1 MYNAS
6 NNQPTNKLKTKVKS
20 TPIIASEGLEQSIMG
35 MDNHG
40 RDMATYFLRDKI
52 YSNKIQA
59 VVREYICNAV
69 DEHKK
74 HGVDR
79 PVEVSMT
86 GLGIDQAVFSVRDH
100 AKGLS
105 DDGVRKIFGMY
116 FKSTKSETN
125 DSIGGFGVGSK
136 AGHAYTDTFN
146 IISHYEGVK
155 TSYSCMLGA
164 GDNNVPVGHIYKLDS
179 CPTDETGIEIN
190 LEVKP
195 TKERTSRYSA
205 RELSDV
211 DKFKRQILKFV
222 QYAHS
227 PITANIFDEV
237 YNTPKQRHTEIID
250 GFTISIVDKFTTE
263 EIRSYDK
270 AKIKRDIVQDGYQA
284 KFKMGDVTYG
294 EVKLPDGS
302 NFQDHTI
309 VTVTAPMGSMD
320 IPISREGMEST
331 EKNNRLKERA
341 VKAIQTLAE
350 QDTEQFKKKTLIELT
365 DLYMNNITEKAEIGK
380 YFCYRPDFIYSD
392 YYRTVTS
399 IRDHTHSD
407 LKTEVKNVDK
417 EDGKPVLVVI
427 PNNRATDTWVSKVNT
442 WCGINDKKYLCVRE
456 GHYSD
461 IHDTFHIKN
470 ARKLKMPKT
479 GKPINSAVVWYHAR
493 SLGTYTALEL
503 HNKNRKENDLKIAK
517 DLEEAK
523 EQNKKLSKTC
533 KDVNI
538 LRSFILNPNKTSGTY
553 FRGNDYGYYVGAKGL
568 KKDLA
573 EIGIVDAG
581 SGGSIEISLKK
592 IQADAQNK
600 QEYSA
605 WSKTICDCPW
615 ISDRTKAIVKK
626 DNSKSQRI
634 VEWSDSLRKEC
645 TLRGRI
651 WAEFVN
657 LRYYYGKH
665 KNLSRHDIKRI
676 LDI

>member
-20 TPIIASEGLEQSIMG
+20 TPIIASEGLEQSVMG

-442 WCGINDKKYLCVRE
+442 WCGLNGKKYLCVRE

-461 IHDTFHIKN
+461 INDTFHIKN

>member
-190 LEVKP
+190 LEVKAGE
-195 TKERTSRYSA
+195 ERKAYSSHS
-205 RELSDV
+205 LTDV
-211 DKFKRQILKFV
+211 EKFKKHILKFV

-227 PITANIFDEV
+227 PITAKIFDEV

-442 WCGINDKKYLCVRE
+442 WCGLNGKKYLCVRE

-461 IHDTFHIKN
+461 INDTFHIKN

>member
-1 MYNAS
+1 M
-6 NNQPTNKLKTKVKS
+6 KTKVKS
-20 TPIIASEGLEQSIMG
+20 TPIIASEGLEQSVMG

-40 RDMATYFLRDKI
+40 SDMATYFLRDKI

-190 LEVKP
+190 LEVKAEE
-195 TKERTSRYSA
+195 ERKAYSSHS
-205 RELSDV
+205 LTDV
-211 DKFKRQILKFV
+211 EKFKKHILKFV

-227 PITANIFDEV
+227 PITAKIFDEV
-237 YNTPKQRHTEIID
+237 YNTPKQRHTTTID
-250 GFTISIVDKFTTE
+250 GFTISIVDKFTIEDT
-263 EIRSYDK
+263 RSYDSTK
-270 AKIKRDIVQDGYQA
+270 FKRDIVQHGYQA

-294 EVKLPDGS
+294 EVKIPDGS
-302 NFQDHTI
+302 NFQRHTM

-331 EKNNRLKERA
+331 EKNNRLQERA

-350 QDTEQFKKKTLIELT
+350 QDTEPFRKKTLIELT
-365 DLYMNNITEKAEIGK
+365 DLYINNVTEESETGK
-380 YFCYRPDFIYSD
+380 YFSYRPDFIYSD
-392 YYRTVTS
+392 YYKTVTS

-427 PNNRATDTWVSKVNT
+427 PDNRATDTWVSKVNT

-461 IHDTFHIKN
+461 IHDTFHMIN
-470 ARKLKMPKT
+470 ARKLKMPKA
-479 GKPINSAVVWYHAR
+479 GKPVNSAVVWSFAR
-493 SLGTYTALEL
+493 NIGTYTALDL
-503 HNKNRKENDLKIAK
+503 HNKNRKENNLKPAK

-523 EQNKKLSKTC
+523 EQNKRLSKTC

-538 LRSFILNPNKTSGTY
+538 LRSFILNPSKTSNRYYG
-553 FRGNDYGYYVGAKGL
+553 GNNYAFYVGAKGL
-568 KKDLA
+568 KKDLR
-573 EIGIVDAG
+573 EIGIADAG
-581 SGGSIEISLKK
+581 TGGAIEISLKK
-592 IQADAQNK
+592 IQEEAQNK
-600 QEYSA
+600 QEFSNWA
-605 WSKTICDCPW
+605 STIADCPW

-626 DNSKSQRI
+626 DNSKSLRI
-634 VEWSDSLRKEC
+634 FEWSDSLRKEC

-665 KNLSRHDIKRI
+665 KNLSRQDIRRI

>member
-1 MYNAS
+1 M
-6 NNQPTNKLKTKVKS
+6 KTKVKS

-442 WCGINDKKYLCVRE
+442 WCGLNGKKYLCVRE

-461 IHDTFHIKN
+461 INDTFHIKN

-581 SGGSIEISLKK
+581 SGGSI
-592 IQADAQNK
+592 
-600 QEYSA
+600 
-605 WSKTICDCPW
+605 
-615 ISDRTKAIVKK
+615 
-626 DNSKSQRI
+626 
-634 VEWSDSLRKEC
+634 
-645 TLRGRI
+645 
-651 WAEFVN
+651 
-657 LRYYYGKH
+657 
-665 KNLSRHDIKRI
+665 
-676 LDI
+676 

>member
-20 TPIIASEGLEQSIMG
+20 TPIIASEGLEQSVMG

-190 LEVKP
+190 LEVKAGE
-195 TKERTSRYSA
+195 ERKAYSSHS
-205 RELSDV
+205 LTDV
-211 DKFKRQILKFV
+211 EKFKKHILKFV

-442 WCGINDKKYLCVRE
+442 WCGLNGKKYLCVRE

-461 IHDTFHIKN
+461 INDTFHIKN